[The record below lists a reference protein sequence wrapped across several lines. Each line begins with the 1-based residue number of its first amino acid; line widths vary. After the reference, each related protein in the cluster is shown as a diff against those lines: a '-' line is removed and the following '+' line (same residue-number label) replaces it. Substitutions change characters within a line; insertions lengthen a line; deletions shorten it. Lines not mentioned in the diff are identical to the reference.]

1 MVSVKSGYSSAY
13 EWCTCCTVTAQ
24 QLNSSESICA
34 NATTLL
40 PYKDNLSFIV
50 LMFCFG
56 GRFLCSD
63 VLIIRSEQSMHTKH
77 VAKTDLLYRLH
88 ETLGNVHLSWFMA
101 QQRLQELEV
110 HSAAFTVLAFSLVP
124 FAQCQSA
131 LAWSFWQP
139 QCNSHCQ
146 DLPSCTFWNVF
157 GPPSS
162 HSQCCN

>member
-1 MVSVKSGYSSAY
+1 MVSVKSGCSSAY
-13 EWCTCCTVTAQ
+13 EWCACCTVTAP

-63 VLIIRSEQSMHTKH
+63 VLITQSEQSMHTKH
-77 VAKTDLLYRLH
+77 VAKTDLFYRLR
-88 ETLGNVHLSWFMA
+88 ETLVNIHLLWSMA
-101 QQRLQELEV
+101 QQRLQVLEV
-110 HSAAFTVLAFSLVP
+110 HFAFSLVP

-157 GPPSS
+157 GPSSS
-162 HSQCCN
+162 HSQYCN